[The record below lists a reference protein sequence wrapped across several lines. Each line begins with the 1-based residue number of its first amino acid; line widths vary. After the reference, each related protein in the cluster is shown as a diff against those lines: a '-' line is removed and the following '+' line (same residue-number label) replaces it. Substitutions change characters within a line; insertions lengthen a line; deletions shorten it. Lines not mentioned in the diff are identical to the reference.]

1 MTITTETAEFPLPAA
16 AAEVYDCPLPAGA
29 TKVFEWLSPDR
40 TGDENGYHRYFN
52 GSSWTIERPDDGSTG
67 SYGPDVTVEIVG
79 TQWASA
85 QVERC
90 LRMNLHPDFP
100 LNIEQAPPLRDAL
113 SAAIEEAEA
122 LALYDHPPTTGTL
135 SA

>member
-1 MTITTETAEFPLPAA
+1 MTHNDLPN
-16 AAEVYDCPLPAGA
+16 PAGA
-29 TKVFEWLSPDR
+29 TKVYDWEPPEV
-40 TGDENGYHRYFN
+40 TGDENGYRRYFN
-52 GSSWTIERPDDGSTG
+52 GSSWAIERPDDGSTG

-79 TQWASA
+79 TQWASG

-90 LRMNLHPDFP
+90 LRVDLAPDYP
-100 LNIEQAPPLRDAL
+100 LNIEQARPLRDAL

>member
-1 MTITTETAEFPLPAA
+1 MTHSDLPN
-16 AAEVYDCPLPAGA
+16 PAGA
-29 TKVFEWLSPDR
+29 TKVYDWEPPEV
-40 TGDENGYHRYFN
+40 TGDENGDRRYFN
-52 GSSWTIERPDDGSTG
+52 GSSWAIERPDDGSTG

-79 TQWASA
+79 SQWASG

-90 LRMNLHPDFP
+90 LRVALHPDYP
-100 LNIEQAPPLRDAL
+100 LNIEQARSLRDAL

-122 LALYDHPPTTGTL
+122 MALYDRPPTTGTV

>member
-1 MTITTETAEFPLPAA
+1 MATIDLPN
-16 AAEVYDCPLPAGA
+16 PAGA
-29 TKVFEWLSPDR
+29 TKVYDWEPPEV
-40 TGDENGYHRYFN
+40 TGDENGYRRYFN
-52 GSSWTIERPDDGSTG
+52 GSRWAIERPDDGSTG

-79 TQWASA
+79 SQWASG

-90 LRMNLHPDFP
+90 LRLDLHRDYP
-100 LNIEQAPPLRDAL
+100 LNIEQGGPLRDAL